1 MKNRLF
7 KIITIVFLFFIVVS
21 CSNEENNTKE
31 DKKGLEMR
39 VYTVYEFV
47 QYGQNWTEEDLKK
60 KNMKISLEVKDS
72 NMATMTWNGNIIT
85 YKYDDK
91 YFIDTVDSN
100 KYEYYFEDDK
110 LILKNENSILVLR

>member
-31 DKKGLEMR
+31 DNNKLEMKT
-39 VYTVYEFV
+39 YTVYEFV

-72 NMATMTWNGNIIT
+72 NMATMTWNGNIMT

-110 LILKNENSILVLR
+110 LILKDDNSILVLR

>member
-7 KIITIVFLFFIVVS
+7 KILIIVFFFFIVIG
-21 CSNEENNTKE
+21 CNNEENNTKE
-31 DKKGLEMR
+31 DNNKLEMKT
-39 VYTVYEFV
+39 YTVYEFV

-60 KNMKISLEVKDS
+60 KNMKISLEVKDG
-72 NMATMTWNGNIIT
+72 NMATMTWNGNIMT

-110 LILKNENSILVLR
+110 LILKDENSILVLR

>member
-1 MKNRLF
+1 
-7 KIITIVFLFFIVVS
+7 
-21 CSNEENNTKE
+21 
-31 DKKGLEMR
+31 MR

-72 NMATMTWNGNIIT
+72 NMATITWNGNIIT

-110 LILKNENSILVLR
+110 LILKDENSILVLR

>member
-31 DKKGLEMR
+31 DNNKLEMKT
-39 VYTVYEFV
+39 YTVYEFV

-72 NMATMTWNGNIIT
+72 NMATMTWNGNIMT

-110 LILKNENSILVLR
+110 LILKDDNSILVFR